1 MKKILFIFTFLILL
15 FTSCSKESK
24 QEKEAREA
32 REEIEFFLKSI
43 LSDPNSLEIYSLSE
57 SKDYGIYEW
66 EVDYSA
72 RNGFGGRIREK
83 TSIKMLRG
91 RVTFYGKRVVT
102 KINNEYILLNEI

>member
-1 MKKILFIFTFLILL
+1 MKKILVIFTFLILL

-24 QEKEAREA
+24 QEKEVREA

-43 LSDPNSLEIYSLSE
+43 LSDPNSLEIYSITKE
-57 SKDYGIYEW
+57 DIKW

-83 TSIKMLRG
+83 ESIMILCG
-91 RVTFYGKRVVT
+91 RVTNYGKRVVT